1 MGTRDAPAEG
11 RQGSE
16 ARSQAAMRLTV
27 RAIFNL
33 SGGCCVH
40 HAAEATKSRSIDCI
54 FGIMPIPSDTS
65 LNEEEITME
74 GVLDAVVFSQPEND
88 FLVGRLAVLGRRE
101 PVTIVGLLPEP
112 HPGETLILKG
122 KWEFDPRFGE
132 QFRFVDAQVK
142 APSTVRGIEKYLSSK
157 LVPGIGPEMARR
169 ITAMFGEETLQVI
182 ETKPEDLR
190 KVPGI
195 GKQRAERISKAF
207 QEHKGIRDVMLFLQ
221 SHGISTGYAFKI
233 FRKYGSQSPRIIS
246 QNPYILVTDIRG
258 IGFKS
263 ADKVARS
270 LGMDMKSPLR
280 AGAGI
285 LHVLETAQA
294 EGHVF
299 YPQSVVLEKARQ
311 LLEINARIIEDALVQ
326 LAQGGRIAIED
337 ERVYAAGMAAAENA
351 VAAKINRLLTS
362 PRLLPSIKIDLAIQW
377 IEGRINI
384 GLSDAQRLALAEAI
398 RQKMLIITG
407 GPGTGKTTLLRSLTQ
422 ILEAKNIRVLL
433 CAPTGRAAKR
443 LTAASGKEART
454 IHRLLEYSPG
464 AGGFLRNSQRPL
476 DADYVIIDEAS
487 MVDLR
492 LMNHLLD
499 ALSPQATLLLVGDAD
514 QLPSVGPGNVLG
526 DLIRS
531 GKVPVVKL
539 SAIFRQ
545 ASRSQI
551 VTNAHLINQG
561 KMPVISAPG
570 SGESDFYLIERED
583 PNDALRAIK
592 EMVSRR
598 IPDRFGFSGPDDIQV
613 LSPMHKGIL
622 GTENLN
628 QELQGLLNPAGE
640 PVRGNRFRVGDRVM
654 QLRNNY
660 DKDVYNGDIGRIA
673 SYDAEWGELAV
684 SFDDCTATYHV
695 SELDELSLAYAVSI
709 HKSQGSEYPAV
720 IIPLSTQHYVLLRR
734 NLLYTAITRAR
745 ELAVVIAS
753 RRALEIAVGNGTV
766 EERYSWLAEKV

>member
-1 MGTRDAPAEG
+1 MST
-11 RQGSE
+11 S
-16 ARSQAAMRLTV
+16 
-27 RAIFNL
+27 
-33 SGGCCVH
+33 
-40 HAAEATKSRSIDCI
+40 
-54 FGIMPIPSDTS
+54 SDTPS
-65 LNEEEITME
+65 NDETITME
-74 GVLDAVVFSQPEND
+74 GVLDSVVFSRPDND
-88 FLVGRLAVLGRRE
+88 FLVGKIGLLGRRDT
-101 PVTIVGLLPEP
+101 VTIVGFVPEP
-112 HPGETLILKG
+112 HPGETLLLKG
-122 KWEFDPRFGE
+122 RWEFDPRFGE
-132 QFRFVDAQVK
+132 QFRFFEVHVK
-142 APSTVRGIEKYLSSK
+142 APSTVLGIEKYLSSK
-157 LVPGIGPEMARR
+157 LVPGIGPEIARR
-169 ITAMFGEETLQVI
+169 ITGMFGEETLNVI
-182 ETKPEDLR
+182 ETSPESLR

-221 SHGISTGYAFKI
+221 SHGISTSYAFKI
-233 FRKYGSQSPRIIS
+233 FRKYGADSPRIVS

-280 AGAGI
+280 AGAGV
-285 LHVLETAQA
+285 LHVLDTAQA

-299 YPQSVVLEKARQ
+299 YPRSVLLAKALQ
-311 LLEINARIIEDALVQ
+311 LLDIDMPTIETAVTR
-326 LAQGGRIAIED
+326 LAKNGLIAIEED
-337 ERVYAAGMAAAENA
+337 RIYASGMAAAENA
-351 VAAKINRLLTS
+351 VASKVNRLLTS
-362 PRLLPSIKIDLAIQW
+362 ARLLPSIKIDPAIQW
-377 IEGRINI
+377 VEARINI

-407 GPGTGKTTLLRSLTQ
+407 GPGTGKTTLLKSLTQ

-443 LTAASGKEART
+443 LTASSGKEART

-464 AGGFLRNSQRPL
+464 TSGFLRNSKRPL
-476 DADYVIIDEAS
+476 DADYVIVDEAS

-514 QLPSVGPGNVLG
+514 QLPSVGPGNVLA
-526 DLIRS
+526 DLIGSSR
-531 GKVPVVKL
+531 VPVVKL
-539 SAIFRQ
+539 NTIFRQ

-551 VTNAHLINQG
+551 VMNAHLVNQG
-561 KMPVISAPG
+561 QMPVISASG
-570 SGESDFYLIERED
+570 SGDSDFYLIERED
-583 PNDALRAIK
+583 PNEALHAIK
-592 EMVSRR
+592 DMVARR
-598 IPDRFGFSGPDDIQV
+598 IPDRFGLSRADDIQL

-628 QELQGLLNPAGE
+628 KELQELVNPEGQ
-640 PVRGNRFRVGDRVM
+640 PVRGNKFRVGDRVM

-660 DKDVYNGDIGRIA
+660 DKDVYNGDIGRIV
-673 SYDAEWGELAV
+673 SYDSEWGEMVV
-684 SFDDCTATYHV
+684 SFDECTARYHV

-720 IIPLSTQHYVLLRR
+720 IIPLATQHYVLLRR

-745 ELAVVIAS
+745 SLSVVIAS

-766 EERYSWLAEKV
+766 ERRYSYLSEKV